1 MMRMDLVDIG
11 GGSRTPRPQESRLPS
26 FMLGHLLDRR
36 VFIGA
41 SIQLLDSTV
50 LKLALSKIG

>member
-1 MMRMDLVDIG
+1 MDLVDIS
-11 GGSRTPRPQESRLPS
+11 GGSRTPCPHESCLLS
-26 FMLGHLLDRR
+26 FMLGHLLDHQ

-50 LKLALSKIG
+50 LKLTLSDIG